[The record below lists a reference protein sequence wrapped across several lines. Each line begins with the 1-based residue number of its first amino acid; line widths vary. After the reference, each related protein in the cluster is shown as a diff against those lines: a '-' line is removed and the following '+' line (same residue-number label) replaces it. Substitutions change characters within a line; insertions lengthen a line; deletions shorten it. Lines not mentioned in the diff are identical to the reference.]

1 MPFFNSNVIVSPAKA
16 KVVEKEKEEDDIAAL
31 IWQENQ
37 FRKRETEAAAA
48 VSKKKVDAV
57 GAICSATVNDA
68 TLTVMKEKKNDCQE
82 KARTTKRGRC
92 YAERSCSKAK
102 AKGQAMQQRRM
113 HKHSRQWRSVH
124 EAWGKEETVQQ

>member
-1 MPFFNSNVIVSPAKA
+1 MPFFNFNVIVSPAKA

-68 TLTVMKEKKNDCQE
+68 TLAVKEKKRLPRESKNHQPR
-82 KARTTKRGRC
+82 KMLRRKKLL
-92 YAERSCSKAK
+92 ERSNYAAVKDA
-102 AKGQAMQQRRM
+102 Q
-113 HKHSRQWRSVH
+113 
-124 EAWGKEETVQQ
+124 T